1 MLESRVDRLEAAL
14 ARLTEA
20 LAHLAIRVDA
30 LAERVE
36 TLTARVD
43 ELARQ
48 MTALAAAMTRLA
60 TDVGD
65 LKGDVLELRYR
76 QHLNASFQDILRRL
90 RPVSDEELGRLVED
104 ARQRKAL
111 TDDEAAE
118 LLRSDLVAL
127 GRRPSDGAWPRPP
140 ERLRLPRWQGRK
152 RHRTRARPPAPA
164 ERGACWTEPP
174 LPPRLPREV
183 RAVCGRPLGRDSR
196 VIGRGVRERHAR
208 ARPLPADLPQQA
220 PPLPA
225 HLARH
230 PTRAAYL
237 FG

>member
-1 MLESRVDRLEAAL
+1 MLESRVDRLEVAL

-20 LAHLAIRVDA
+20 LAHLTIRVDA

-127 GRRPSDGAWPRPP
+127 GRRPSDGA
-140 ERLRLPRWQGRK
+140 EAYLVVEVSSVVDAGDV
-152 RHRTRARPPAPA
+152 HRAARRARIMAQATGTPAVAAVAGKEASPNA
-164 ERGACWTEPP
+164 RETARTSGTWCVLDGA
-174 LPPRLPREV
+174 
-183 RAVCGRPLGRDSR
+183 AF
-196 VIGRGVRERHAR
+196 
-208 ARPLPADLPQQA
+208 A
-220 PPLPA
+220 PTPSS
-225 HLARH
+225 
-230 PTRAAYL
+230 
-237 FG
+237 